1 MVKNNNN
8 KKTEREREPDVQSDD
23 AWHEMGEKKERKK
36 KRKTTAPRIPAW
48 SPTVVL
54 TGRYFG

>member
-1 MVKNNNN
+1 MRKSRIDSSLTVSKCEPMISENI
-8 KKTEREREPDVQSDD
+8 RENP
-23 AWHEMGEKKERKK
+23 GIK

-54 TGRYFG
+54 TGRHPG